1 MPASKRNDKQRPLR
15 LLLWVLFLLCSTTAG
30 YSANLR
36 IALDVPVVVDTLL
49 CNGDT
54 LHYHGRSYSTA
65 GVYFDTLLTPDGS
78 MQVDTLRLHHPEIT
92 GASFLCLDNEDSL
105 FAPYGA
111 PFYHWSTGDSTR
123 GIRITRPG
131 FYTVTLSDFPG
142 CGATRIVTQFY
153 NPIQSMNIPEMCV
166 GNPHNFSIGYD
177 TLHNIV
183 LQRATAVIGHADTI
197 FLPDGTDCGN
207 GCSYIS
213 PVTFS
218 GFPEF
223 DTISSVNDIL
233 YVKLSIEHEWIGD
246 LWIQLTCP
254 NGQHASILKK
264 HPTSSGQDSPC
275 IDSIPATE
283 FGWSLPNN
291 LCSPEYRLG
300 IPNFIDDNSQ
310 LCNAEVNTIGAC
322 RDYCWSEA
330 DNQGYTYSSGSYVY
344 SSSNRMVGWNN
355 ALNNGHG
362 GQQNLF
368 CRPTN
373 MTNMTNVFRPD
384 GSFTN
389 LIGCPV
395 NGIWKIEVMD
405 GWSRDNGYLCGWE
418 LALAGGM
425 LYEGTVDSAVIQ
437 SSWMTQTGNT
447 SFTINPP
454 DSIVFDTIIT
464 FPLTLY
470 DDFGCQFDTTFDILF
485 HPTAHS
491 VLDTSICEGESFLFN
506 GQTFSIS
513 GSYPTFF
520 SSTEESVCDSVATL
534 NLTVHANDRT
544 PVDSIICEST
554 LDNGPLLW
562 NGILFHT
569 SGSDSIYLQ
578 NIHGCDS
585 LVVMT
590 LHVIPTTYATLF
602 DTIVENDLPYDTFGM
617 HFTAAGTLSDTIT
630 NAAGCDSIVTMTLHV
645 WPNVLSVAQNTLC
658 ERELPLF
665 WNGVTFHRDST
676 ARVTLTAHTGA
687 DSVLTMRVHVIPT
700 IHNNISDTI
709 VENSLP
715 FDTLG
720 FHFTEACMQSDTL
733 LAATGCD
740 SIVTMTLYVWPNVT
754 DTADSTLCEHALPL
768 FWNGVIF
775 HGDSTATTTLT
786 AHTGADSV
794 LTMRVHVIPT
804 TYATL
809 FDTIVENDLPY
820 DTLGMHFTH
829 AGTLSDTI
837 ANAAGCDSVVTMTLH
852 VWPNV
857 ASVAQNTLCER
868 QLPLLWNGVTFHGD
882 STAHVTLTAHTGAD
896 SVLTMRVHVIPT
908 TYATLFDTIVEN
920 DLPYDTFGM
929 HFTAA
934 GTLSDTITNAA
945 GCDSIVTMTLHVW
958 PNVLSVAQNTLCERQ
973 LPLHWNG
980 VTFHSDSSARVT
992 LTAHT
997 GADSVLTMR
1006 VHVIRTTYATLFD
1019 TIVEND
1025 LPYDTLGMHFTAAGT
1040 LCDTILN
1047 TAGCDSVVTMTLHVW
1062 PNVTDSADSTL
1073 CESELPLLW
1082 NGITFLGDSTANATL
1097 TAHTGADSVL
1107 TMHVFVIPTT
1117 YATLFDTIV
1126 ENDLPYDTLGMHF
1139 TAAGTLSDTITN
1151 AAGCDSIV
1159 TMSLHVWPNITNI
1172 VDSTLCESELPLL
1185 WNGVTFH
1192 GDSMATVTFSAHTG
1206 ADSLLTMQVHVT
1218 PTIRNNIFDTIV
1230 ENRLPYDT
1238 LGFHF
1243 TATCTQSD
1251 TLLAATGCDSIVTM
1265 TLHVWPNVVAT
1276 ADSTLCDNALPLFWN
1291 GIVFYSDSTATVTL
1305 TAHTGADSM
1314 LTMNV
1319 HVIPTTFATLF
1330 DTIVENDLPYDTLGM
1345 HFTVAGTLSD
1355 TIRNAA
1361 GCDSVVT
1368 MTLHVWPN
1376 ITNIVDSTLCESELP
1391 LLWNGVTFHGDSM
1404 ATVTFSAHTGA
1415 DSLLTMQVHVTPT
1428 IRNNIFD
1435 TIVENRLP
1443 YDTLGFHFTATCTQS
1458 DTLLAATG
1466 CDSIVTMTLHVWP
1479 NVVATADSTLCDN
1492 ALPLFWNG
1500 IVFYSDSTA
1509 TVTLTAHTGADS
1521 MLTMNVHV
1529 ISTTFATLFDTIV
1542 ENDLPYDTLGMHFVS
1557 AGTLSDTILN
1567 TAGCD
1572 SIVTMTLHVWP
1583 NVTAT
1588 ADSTLCESELPLLWN
1603 GIEFYGDSTASAR
1616 LIAHTGAD
1624 SVLTMHVFVIPTL
1637 HTLIRDTIVENDLP
1651 YDTIGLTFSDAG
1663 SQSTTFAASTG
1674 CDSLVTVE
1682 LEVLR
1687 NTFLNF
1693 DTTVCAD
1700 ALPLTWLGHLFTNA
1714 EVLLDTTTNP
1724 NGTSCY
1730 ITTTLTIHASPS
1742 LSITNVLHPVCFGDS
1757 TGSATATATGGTT
1770 PYSYHWFGE
1779 ANQNLSANSTLQ
1791 NLPAGTYIA
1800 TVVDASGCKTSD
1812 SVSLACLHDEMIPGT
1827 ISADQEVCA
1836 GNMASPLNGS
1846 PATGGDNAYYQ
1857 WQVSYDGVHFNPVP
1871 GLNNTQ
1877 NLSLDTVTQIRR
1889 YRRAWISASCG
1900 SRYSNIVTITSLP
1913 SPKDTIVTT
1922 SCQDHVFDSLGFH
1935 LNADETHLVQTIVRR
1950 RTLQTLYQCDSSITL
1965 ILTILPSAF
1974 DTLQADIC
1982 QDEPYQDNGFSIPN
1996 DSTTQPGTYYFHRN
2010 LTQSGCDCDSTV
2022 VLQLN
2027 VHPAYLVE
2035 LEDDICE
2042 GAGYQL
2048 HGFHI
2053 PPQETIGA
2061 GQLQQQLNY
2070 QSMHGCDSIVSIT
2083 LHIMDTSLRINTYP
2097 ADFCE
2102 EYMLELTAESL
2113 LPDYVWNTGEST
2125 ATIEVHSPGSYI
2137 VTATNGDC
2145 SATTGITIE
2154 PCEMTLYLPN
2164 AITPGNPDGL
2174 NDYFHIEEAYQRL
2187 MTDFNI
2193 IIYDRWGSIV
2203 FHTSDKGFRW
2213 NGEVNGKIIT
2223 NATYSYVIKYK
2234 DFYGDSYIAKGSV
2247 TVL

>member
-454 DSIVFDTIIT
+454 DSIVSDTIIT

-602 DTIVENDLPYDTFGM
+602 DTIVENDLPYDTLGI
-617 HFTAAGTLSDTIT
+617 HFTHAGTLSDTIA

-920 DLPYDTFGM
+920 DLPYDTLGM

-945 GCDSIVTMTLHVW
+945 GCDSVVTMTLHVW

-1185 WNGVTFH
+1185 WNGVIFH
-1192 GDSMATVTFSAHTG
+1192 GDSMATVTFTAHTG

-1218 PTIRNNIFDTIV
+1218 PIIRNNIFDTIV

-1276 ADSTLCDNALPLFWN
+1276 AD
-1291 GIVFYSDSTATVTL
+1291 
-1305 TAHTGADSM
+1305 
-1314 LTMNV
+1314 
-1319 HVIPTTFATLF
+1319 
-1330 DTIVENDLPYDTLGM
+1330 
-1345 HFTVAGTLSD
+1345 
-1355 TIRNAA
+1355 R
-1361 GCDSVVT
+1361 
-1368 MTLHVWPN
+1368 
-1376 ITNIVDSTLCESELP
+1376 
-1391 LLWNGVTFHGDSM
+1391 
-1404 ATVTFSAHTGA
+1404 
-1415 DSLLTMQVHVTPT
+1415 
-1428 IRNNIFD
+1428 
-1435 TIVENRLP
+1435 
-1443 YDTLGFHFTATCTQS
+1443 
-1458 DTLLAATG
+1458 
-1466 CDSIVTMTLHVWP
+1466 
-1479 NVVATADSTLCDN
+1479 TLCDN

-1529 ISTTFATLFDTIV
+1529 ISTTFAPLFDTIV

-1742 LSITNVLHPVCFGDS
+1742 LSITNVMHPVCFGDS

-1800 TVVDASGCKTSD
+1800 TVVDASGCTTSD

>member
-183 LQRATAVIGHADTI
+183 LQRATAVIGYADTI

-454 DSIVFDTIIT
+454 DSIVSDTIIT

-602 DTIVENDLPYDTFGM
+602 DTIVENDLPYDTLGI
-617 HFTAAGTLSDTIT
+617 HFTHAGTLSDTIA

-920 DLPYDTFGM
+920 DLPYDT
-929 HFTAA
+929 
-934 GTLSDTITNAA
+934 
-945 GCDSIVTMTLHVW
+945 
-958 PNVLSVAQNTLCERQ
+958 
-973 LPLHWNG
+973 
-980 VTFHSDSSARVT
+980 
-992 LTAHT
+992 
-997 GADSVLTMR
+997 
-1006 VHVIRTTYATLFD
+1006 
-1019 TIVEND
+1019 
-1025 LPYDTLGMHFTAAGT
+1025 LGMHFTAAGT

-1192 GDSMATVTFSAHTG
+1192 GNNTTTVTFTAHTGADSLLTMRVHVTPTIHNNIFDTIVENRLPYDTLGFHLAVACTQSDTLLAATGCDSIVTMTLHVWPNVVATADRTLCDNELPLLWNGIEFHGDSTATVTLTAHTGADSMLTMNVHVIPTTFATLFDTIVENDLPYDTLGMHFIVAGTLSDTIRNAAGCDSVVTMTLHVWPNITNIVDSTLCESELPLLWNGVIFHGDSMATVTFTAHTG

-1218 PTIRNNIFDTIV
+1218 PIIRNNIFDTIV

-1305 TAHTGADSM
+1305 TAHTS
-1314 LTMNV
+1314 
-1319 HVIPTTFATLF
+1319 
-1330 DTIVENDLPYDTLGM
+1330 
-1345 HFTVAGTLSD
+1345 
-1355 TIRNAA
+1355 
-1361 GCDSVVT
+1361 
-1368 MTLHVWPN
+1368 
-1376 ITNIVDSTLCESELP
+1376 
-1391 LLWNGVTFHGDSM
+1391 
-1404 ATVTFSAHTGA
+1404 
-1415 DSLLTMQVHVTPT
+1415 
-1428 IRNNIFD
+1428 
-1435 TIVENRLP
+1435 
-1443 YDTLGFHFTATCTQS
+1443 
-1458 DTLLAATG
+1458 
-1466 CDSIVTMTLHVWP
+1466 
-1479 NVVATADSTLCDN
+1479 
-1492 ALPLFWNG
+1492 
-1500 IVFYSDSTA
+1500 
-1509 TVTLTAHTGADS
+1509 ADS

-1742 LSITNVLHPVCFGDS
+1742 LSITNVMHPVCFGDS

-1800 TVVDASGCKTSD
+1800 TVVDASGCTTSD

>member
-1 MPASKRNDKQRPLR
+1 
-15 LLLWVLFLLCSTTAG
+15 
-30 YSANLR
+30 
-36 IALDVPVVVDTLL
+36 
-49 CNGDT
+49 
-54 LHYHGRSYSTA
+54 
-65 GVYFDTLLTPDGS
+65 
-78 MQVDTLRLHHPEIT
+78 
-92 GASFLCLDNEDSL
+92 
-105 FAPYGA
+105 
-111 PFYHWSTGDSTR
+111 
-123 GIRITRPG
+123 
-131 FYTVTLSDFPG
+131 
-142 CGATRIVTQFY
+142 
-153 NPIQSMNIPEMCV
+153 
-166 GNPHNFSIGYD
+166 
-177 TLHNIV
+177 
-183 LQRATAVIGHADTI
+183 
-197 FLPDGTDCGN
+197 
-207 GCSYIS
+207 
-213 PVTFS
+213 
-218 GFPEF
+218 
-223 DTISSVNDIL
+223 
-233 YVKLSIEHEWIGD
+233 
-246 LWIQLTCP
+246 
-254 NGQHASILKK
+254 
-264 HPTSSGQDSPC
+264 
-275 IDSIPATE
+275 
-283 FGWSLPNN
+283 
-291 LCSPEYRLG
+291 
-300 IPNFIDDNSQ
+300 
-310 LCNAEVNTIGAC
+310 
-322 RDYCWSEA
+322 
-330 DNQGYTYSSGSYVY
+330 
-344 SSSNRMVGWNN
+344 
-355 ALNNGHG
+355 
-362 GQQNLF
+362 
-368 CRPTN
+368 
-373 MTNMTNVFRPD
+373 
-384 GSFTN
+384 
-389 LIGCPV
+389 
-395 NGIWKIEVMD
+395 
-405 GWSRDNGYLCGWE
+405 
-418 LALAGGM
+418 
-425 LYEGTVDSAVIQ
+425 
-437 SSWMTQTGNT
+437 
-447 SFTINPP
+447 
-454 DSIVFDTIIT
+454 
-464 FPLTLY
+464 
-470 DDFGCQFDTTFDILF
+470 
-485 HPTAHS
+485 
-491 VLDTSICEGESFLFN
+491 
-506 GQTFSIS
+506 
-513 GSYPTFF
+513 
-520 SSTEESVCDSVATL
+520 
-534 NLTVHANDRT
+534 
-544 PVDSIICEST
+544 
-554 LDNGPLLW
+554 
-562 NGILFHT
+562 
-569 SGSDSIYLQ
+569 
-578 NIHGCDS
+578 
-585 LVVMT
+585 
-590 LHVIPTTYATLF
+590 
-602 DTIVENDLPYDTFGM
+602 M

-630 NAAGCDSIVTMTLHV
+630 NAAGCDSV
-645 WPNVLSVAQNTLC
+645 
-658 ERELPLF
+658 
-665 WNGVTFHRDST
+665 
-676 ARVTLTAHTGA
+676 
-687 DSVLTMRVHVIPT
+687 
-700 IHNNISDTI
+700 
-709 VENSLP
+709 
-715 FDTLG
+715 
-720 FHFTEACMQSDTL
+720 
-733 LAATGCD
+733 
-740 SIVTMTLYVWPNVT
+740 
-754 DTADSTLCEHALPL
+754 
-768 FWNGVIF
+768 
-775 HGDSTATTTLT
+775 
-786 AHTGADSV
+786 
-794 LTMRVHVIPT
+794 
-804 TYATL
+804 
-809 FDTIVENDLPY
+809 
-820 DTLGMHFTH
+820 
-829 AGTLSDTI
+829 
-837 ANAAGCDSVVTMTLH
+837 
-852 VWPNV
+852 
-857 ASVAQNTLCER
+857 
-868 QLPLLWNGVTFHGD
+868 
-882 STAHVTLTAHTGAD
+882 
-896 SVLTMRVHVIPT
+896 
-908 TYATLFDTIVEN
+908 
-920 DLPYDTFGM
+920 
-929 HFTAA
+929 
-934 GTLSDTITNAA
+934 
-945 GCDSIVTMTLHVW
+945 VTMTLHVW

-1185 WNGVTFH
+1185 WNGVIFH
-1192 GDSMATVTFSAHTG
+1192 GDSMATVTFTAHTG

-1218 PTIRNNIFDTIV
+1218 PIIRNNIFDTIV

-1345 HFTVAGTLSD
+1345 HFIVAGTLSD

-1391 LLWNGVTFHGDSM
+1391 LLWNGVIFHGDSM
-1404 ATVTFSAHTGA
+1404 ATVTFTAHTGA
-1415 DSLLTMQVHVTPT
+1415 DSLLTMQVHVTPI

-1529 ISTTFATLFDTIV
+1529 ISTTFAPLFDTIV

-1742 LSITNVLHPVCFGDS
+1742 LSITNVMHPVCFGDS

-1800 TVVDASGCKTSD
+1800 TVVDASGCTTSD